1 MIFMQLS
8 EPKYSFYLEESPDGL
23 VCNKAD
29 TPDEILEEFFAINKD
44 HKTIF
49 GKDFITFIFFSAI
62 TTSISV
68 FPLGKNV

>member
-8 EPKYSFYLEESPDGL
+8 DPKYSFYLEKSPDGW

-49 GKDFITFIFFSAI
+49 GKDLITFI
-62 TTSISV
+62 
-68 FPLGKNV
+68 